1 MKKQYNSPDCK
12 IICNFDIIRT
22 SVGDR
27 YEDDTFVPRGG
38 ISNELSSFKKES

>member
-1 MKKQYNSPDCK
+1 MKKQYIIPDCK

-27 YEDDTFVPRGG
+27 YEDDTFEPRGG
-38 ISNELSSFKKES
+38 ISNELSSVGKES